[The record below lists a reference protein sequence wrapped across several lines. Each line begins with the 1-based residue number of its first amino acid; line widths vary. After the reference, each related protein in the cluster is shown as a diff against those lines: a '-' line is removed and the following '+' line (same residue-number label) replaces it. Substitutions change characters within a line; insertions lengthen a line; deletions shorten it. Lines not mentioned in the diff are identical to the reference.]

1 MLKNIGKNSQ
11 KKNGYTLIELLVY
24 IALFGAIS
32 LIMMGVFA
40 VVNRTN
46 AKIVSYTA
54 INTNAYS
61 AMDRMIYEIANSG
74 HVYTPTSNFVNFNYN
89 ALKASQLSLAT
100 AQGAVSPEGLSYVD
114 FYLENET
121 IFLKKEGA
129 SPIALTSPN
138 ISVQNLQFSYYKNDS
153 RESVK
158 IDFIV
163 KSKSVLD
170 TASNIH
176 LATVVALR

>member
-1 MLKNIGKNSQ
+1 MLKNIDKNSH
-11 KKNGYTLIELLVY
+11 KKNGYTLVELLVY

-46 AKIVSYTA
+46 AKIVSYAA

-61 AMDRMIYEIANSG
+61 AMDRIIYEIANSG

-100 AQGAVSPEGLSYVD
+100 GQGAIAPEDLSYVD
-114 FYLENET
+114 FYLENNA

-129 SPIALTSPN
+129 NPIALTSPN
-138 ISVQNLQFSYYKNDS
+138 VSVENLQFSYYKNGS

-158 IDFIV
+158 IDFTV
-163 KSKSVLD
+163 KSKSTLD
-170 TASNIH
+170 PASNVH
-176 LATVVALR
+176 LVTVVVLR